1 MGDDSRRRRT
11 PYQPK
16 LVLRQCENE
25 GLSLRA
31 QRSNLC
37 EGTAS
42 QRDCFVALLLAMTPQ
57 NHPDGLLGN
66 RGWIV
71 TRKRL
76 FRNPLT
82 SGVGEA
88 AS

>member
-1 MGDDSRRRRT
+1 MSDDSRRRQT

-16 LVLRQCENE
+16 L
-25 GLSLRA
+25 
-31 QRSNLC
+31 
-37 EGTAS
+37 
-42 QRDCFVALLLAMTPQ
+42 
-57 NHPDGLLGN
+57 GN
-66 RGWIV
+66 REWIV

-76 FRNPLT
+76 LRNPLT